1 MGTTTL
7 TCGNATN
14 SLLRVPPFR
23 DGRGLILERPRD
35 DLGTASREEG
45 PPRGG
50 QSSWQG
56 TTVPGAR
63 DGATIGPMISAK
75 GGDAPRTELRSTERK
90 TASRGAPH
98 HQLRSELAL
107 YGAS

>member
-63 DGATIGPMISAK
+63 DDATIGSMIQPSQPI
-75 GGDAPRTELRSTERK
+75 GEAPRSESQAT
-90 TASRGAPH
+90 SRTLPAVSHPVPIA
-98 HQLRSELAL
+98 R
-107 YGAS
+107 